1 MNTSGMLAIVLVF
14 GVVAL
19 SAVTALPEE
28 DMESVSVALGLRAE
42 GLILARC
49 SVCHTADLITQ
60 QRLPR
65 DRWEATVDKMKHWGA
80 EISQE
85 EQILLVRYLSA
96 RYHPGAPDRLPP
108 LEHEA
113 GPAEPLRQEPAST
126 GPLVGVAGRGSGI
139 FEHNCQACHGQGA
152 SGGVGPKLSKNPI
165 LKQEEHFWDTVLH
178 GRGPMP
184 AWGSILSEQDIAD
197 LHAWLLTR

>member
-1 MNTSGMLAIVLVF
+1 
-14 GVVAL
+14 
-19 SAVTALPEE
+19 
-28 DMESVSVALGLRAE
+28 
-42 GLILARC
+42 
-49 SVCHTADLITQ
+49 
-60 QRLPR
+60 
-65 DRWEATVDKMKHWGA
+65 MKHWGA

-113 GPAEPLRQEPAST
+113 GPAEPLRQEPALT

-139 FEHNCQACHGQGA
+139 FEHNCQACHGQGGI
-152 SGGVGPKLSKNPI
+152 GGVGPKLSKNPI

-197 LHAWLLTR
+197 IHAWLLTR

>member
-1 MNTSGMLAIVLVF
+1 MNTSGLLAIVFAL

-19 SAVTALPEE
+19 SAVTALSEE

-49 SVCHTADLITQ
+49 SVCHTADLIAQ

-65 DRWEATVDKMKHWGA
+65 ERWEATVDKMKHWGA

-113 GPAEPLRQEPAST
+113 GPAEPLRQEPALT

-139 FEHNCQACHGQGA
+139 FEHNCQACHGQGGI
-152 SGGVGPKLSKNPI
+152 GGIGPKLSKNPI

-197 LHAWLLTR
+197 IYAWLLTR